1 MTKFAVLNKQGKET
15 NVMSIDI
22 GKVKSNDPLAYSYGY
37 FQAKSGQPMSK
48 DNDLSPE
55 YIRGYKEYGCGNP
68 KKPTYAVI
76 KKDGKTF
83 VRETKYKDGIKSM
96 ELREI

>member
-22 GKVKSNDPLAYSYGY
+22 GKVKSNDPLAYSYRVFGD
-37 FQAKSGQPMSK
+37 K
-48 DNDLSPE
+48 
-55 YIRGYKEYGCGNP
+55 YGCGNP

>member
-1 MTKFAVLNKQGKET
+1 MAKFKQK
-15 NVMSIDI
+15 
-22 GKVKSNDPLAYSYGY
+22 KCSNCG
-37 FQAKSGQPMSK
+37 
-48 DNDLSPE
+48 DNLDLH
-55 YIRGYKEYGCGNP
+55 GMDKLTGVFGDKYGCGNP

>member
-1 MTKFAVLNKQGKET
+1 
-15 NVMSIDI
+15 MSIDI

-55 YIRGYKEYGCGNP
+55 YIRGYKDFKTG
-68 KKPTYAVI
+68 KKI
-76 KKDGKTF
+76 
-83 VRETKYKDGIKSM
+83 
-96 ELREI
+96 